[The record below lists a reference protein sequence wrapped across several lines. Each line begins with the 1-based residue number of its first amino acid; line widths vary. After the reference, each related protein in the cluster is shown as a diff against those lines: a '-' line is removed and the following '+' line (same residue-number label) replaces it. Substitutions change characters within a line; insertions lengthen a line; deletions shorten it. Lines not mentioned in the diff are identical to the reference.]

1 MKYITITITIK
12 IFKNIIYILYYIID
26 MDIDN
31 IQSLIVSMQSQIDI
45 MKQNNLSYISLIND
59 LKQEI
64 SNLKENI
71 QYKDTEIE
79 KLNIQINENKK
90 TDVTRMITTSDQ
102 EKSLFQKIFSWN

>member
-1 MKYITITITIK
+1 
-12 IFKNIIYILYYIID
+12 